1 MTAPAVARSAPL
13 IETRDLAIWF
23 RKEQKPDSLRQRL
36 ALSALPGRRNAN
48 GRRLHWALQEVTLEL
63 YEGETVGI
71 VGPNGAGKS
80 TLCQVLA
87 GILGPDRGSIDIH
100 GRVTALM
107 SIGAGFQLD
116 LTGRKNVVLYGAY
129 LGLSRPAIEA
139 KMDEIVEFAE
149 LGDFIDEPIRHY
161 SSGMRARLAFS
172 TAAAIEP
179 EILILDEIFAVGDA
193 DFKRRCEAKM
203 RDIMGKT
210 KLIVIASHQRA
221 LLQRI
226 CSKFIKL
233 EEGKIVGI
241 GSTLDP

>member
-1 MTAPAVARSAPL
+1 MTAAVDPSDAL
-13 IETRDLAIWF
+13 IATQDLSVWF
-23 RKEQKPDSLRQRL
+23 RKEQRPDSLRQRL
-36 ALSALPGRRNAN
+36 AGALLGRNHN
-48 GRRLHWALQEVTLEL
+48 NKEQRRHWALRDVNLAL

-87 GILGPDRGSIDIH
+87 GILGPDEGSIAIR

-107 SIGAGFQLD
+107 SIGAGFQID

-139 KMDEIVEFAE
+139 KVEEIVAFAE
-149 LGDFIDEPIRHY
+149 LGDFIDEPIRNY

-193 DFKRRCEAKM
+193 AFKQRCEAKM
-203 RDIMGKT
+203 QDIMGQT
-210 KLIVIASHQRA
+210 KLIVIASHQRP
-221 LLQRI
+221 LLQRL

-233 EEGKIVGI
+233 EGGKVVEISG
-241 GSTLDP
+241 TLDP